1 MTVLR
6 ARLGNSLP
14 GHRYLEE
21 EEEEAFSVW
30 CDSFK
35 IRTLLNTSFEIA
47 GSSNLTISPPI
58 SLQVH

>member
-14 GHRYLEE
+14 GHRYL
-21 EEEEAFSVW
+21 EEEAFSVW

-47 GSSNLTISPPI
+47 ESSNLTISPPI
-58 SLQVH
+58 PLQVH

>member
-14 GHRYLEE
+14 GHRYL

>member
-21 EEEEAFSVW
+21 EEEAFSVW

-35 IRTLLNTSFEIA
+35 TRTLLNTSFEIA

-58 SLQVH
+58 PLQVH